1 MKMRLILLPLMALCA
16 AAYPVFAGGAA
27 AAAKNTDSLKKT
39 DSLKTLDVLLSA
51 EMKTGNRVL
60 HLKDGKLADSLMRGG
75 TGFRREGLESI
86 LGDSTVATEFRNRE
100 EFRLYWARVQES
112 NGFGALKRQHEIQ
125 DIDKSLIPK
134 IYLFDSACV
143 VFPGWVVLRKKR

>member
-1 MKMRLILLPLMALCA
+1 MKTKSILLPLIAMCA
-16 AAYPVFAGGAA
+16 AASAAIAGGNAP
-27 AAAKNTDSLKKT
+27 AAKKN
-39 DSLKTLDVLLSA
+39 DSLKTLEVLLSS

-75 TGFRREGLESI
+75 SGFRRDGLEAFM
-86 LGDSTVATEFRNRE
+86 GDSAVAREFKNRE
-100 EFRLYWARVQES
+100 EFRRYWARTEERS
-112 NGFGALKRQHEIQ
+112 GFKAMRQQYEIQ

-143 VFPGWVVLRKKR
+143 VFPGWVVLRKR